1 MKILIFGGT
10 GEARELANRLVEL
23 GHDVTSSLAGRT
35 QAPLLPQ
42 GEIRRGG
49 FGGVP
54 QLSTYVTENDF
65 ERIIDATHPY
75 AENMSQQLVPAA
87 NVADVPLLRLNRPVW
102 ERPEGT
108 VWIEV
113 DSANT
118 AIQDLPEHAALFLSL
133 GHKEIRNIDIWPE
146 IKCLVRLIEKP
157 TNPLPENAELLLA
170 RPPYTFESEIALMR
184 KHGITHLLT
193 KNSGGAQTRA
203 KIDAAAALGI
213 VTYMVQRPELAPA
226 KEVSS
231 IDAAIDWV
239 QEEAS

>member
-23 GHDVTSSLAGRT
+23 DHDVTSSLAGRT
-35 QAPLLPQ
+35 QAPLLPK
-42 GEIRRGG
+42 GEIRSGG

-54 QLSTYVTENDF
+54 QLSAYFAENDF

-75 AENMSQQLVPAA
+75 AASMSQQLVSAA
-87 NVADVPLLRLNRPVW
+87 DTAGVPLLRLNRPVW
-102 ERPEGT
+102 ERPDGA

-113 DSANT
+113 DNANA
-118 AIQDLPEHAALFLSL
+118 AIRDLPENATLFLSL
-133 GHKEIRNIDIWPE
+133 GHKEIRNIDNWPE

-157 TNPLPENAELLLA
+157 TDPLPENAELLLA
-170 RPPYTFESEIALMR
+170 RPPYTFENEIVLMR
-184 KHGITHLLT
+184 EHGITHLLT

-203 KIDAAAALGI
+203 KIDAAATLGI
-213 VTYMVQRPELAPA
+213 TTYIVRRPELALA
-226 KEVSS
+226 REVSNV
-231 IDAAIDWV
+231 DAAIDWV